1 MGLTGSYDEVS
12 QSFTRKLKFLLIAPP
27 AFLIFLIIL
36 FTITGCAIGLSE
48 NQIILINV
56 VLGLTIV
63 AVIAVKLHGP
73 IDEMRNEDKKIGE
86 TEKQIVLSH
95 IKDPTQGVE
104 VFIKKQLLILKI
116 FLLIAA
122 IILFGMGMFVLG
134 IIFLENKPVTDKTS
148 GIILAIIPILL
159 SLVLIW
165 ITHSKILEN
174 KIINKMKKRIEQY
187 EAILKTNNKQ

>member
-12 QSFTRKLKFLLIAPP
+12 QGFTRKLKFLLIAPP

-36 FTITGCAIGLSE
+36 FTITGRAIGLSG

-56 VLGLTIV
+56 VLGLTIA

>member
-1 MGLTGSYDEVS
+1 MSLIGSYDEVS
-12 QSFTRKLKFLLIAPP
+12 QSFTRKLKILIIALP

-36 FTITGCAIGLSE
+36 FTIMGLAIGLSE

-56 VLGLTIV
+56 VLGLTI
-63 AVIAVKLHGP
+63 ATVIAVKLHSLTDKIG
-73 IDEMRNEDKKIGE
+73 NEDKKIGE

-95 IKDPTQGVE
+95 INDPIQGVE
-104 VFIKKQLLILKI
+104 VFIKKQLLFLKI

-122 IILFGMGMFVLG
+122 IILFGVGMFILG

-174 KIINKMKKRIEQY
+174 KIINKMKKRIEKYQNN
-187 EAILKTNNKQ
+187 LKNK